1 MENSCAKNIYK
12 VYRKVPAPE
21 LFFSEDASY
30 KHDVFLGIVSKF
42 CL

>member
-1 MENSCAKNIYK
+1 MESSCAKNIYK

-21 LFFSEDASY
+21 LFSREDASY
-30 KHDVFLGIVSKF
+30 KYNVFLGIVSKF